1 MKIRTCD
8 DKGDDIFAHECK
20 FPFTWN
26 GTTYNDCTTD
36 GTDNLQGWC
45 IQNQKRNSNKHNV
58 FSNEDVQWGFCIPE
72 DEETVPRQNQYVTR
86 LTCGE
91 NYHHTCGM
99 NYVYGGI
106 DIHWHNRTIDMN
118 VFTPMENEVPHGLAS
133 SITINF

>member
-1 MKIRTCD
+1 MSDSSQYGKSQTLYEVVANGVGRKRYKEWPNAHRVKIRTCD

-36 GTDNLQGWC
+36 GTDNLQGWR

-99 NYVYGGI
+99 
-106 DIHWHNRTIDMN
+106 
-118 VFTPMENEVPHGLAS
+118 
-133 SITINF
+133 